1 MSYKT
6 ILVHVDADPAAEQ
19 RCRFAADLALS
30 FGAHLIGCAPTGISR
45 FIPSD
50 VLLQARSPLATICTA
65 LRADA
70 ADALLRFAQIV
81 SEQGGPPPERRVIDD
96 DACGMA
102 LHARYADLVVVGQPD
117 RALPTHGSASDLPG
131 YLLRESGRPVLVVPR
146 RPAAASRHDLALV
159 AWDGSIEAIRA
170 IVGAMPLLRAAQSV
184 NVVRLWRGC
193 AGQHDDGAQCS
204 QVVRYLK
211 RHAIRARALN
221 RSTNGD
227 IGTTMLSIAA
237 DKQAGLLVMGGYG
250 QSPLRESLLGGVTA
264 SVLASMSLPVLLAH

>member
-19 RCRFAADLALS
+19 RFRFTANLALS

-45 FIPSD
+45 FIPPD

-70 ADALLRFAQIV
+70 ADALRRFAEIV
-81 SEQGGPPPERRVIDD
+81 SEQGGAPPEQRVIDD

-102 LHARYADLVVVGQPD
+102 LHARYADLVVVSQPD
-117 RALPTHGSASDLPG
+117 RTLPTHGSASDLPG

-146 RPAAASRHDLALV
+146 RAAPASRHALV
-159 AWDGSIEAIRA
+159 LLAWDGSTEAIRA
-170 IVGAMPLLRAAQSV
+170 IVGAMPLMRAADSV
-184 NVVRLWRGC
+184 RVVRLWRGRTR
-193 AGQHDDGAQCS
+193 QHDDAAQCS
-204 QVVRYLK
+204 QIVHYLR
-211 RHAIRARALN
+211 RHAICARALY

-227 IGTTMLSIAA
+227 IATTLLSIAT

-264 SVLASMSLPVLLAH
+264 SVLTSMALPVLLAH